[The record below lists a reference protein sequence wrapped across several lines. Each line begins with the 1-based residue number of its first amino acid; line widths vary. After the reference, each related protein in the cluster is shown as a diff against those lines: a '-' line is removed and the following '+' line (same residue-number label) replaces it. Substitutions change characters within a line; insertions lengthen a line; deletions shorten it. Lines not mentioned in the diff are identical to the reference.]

1 MLREPFSE
9 LKRIIPKITFARR
22 DEVKKYLDKFG
33 LDLDK
38 GDYKCVICGERV
50 TSENVGI
57 IVNGS
62 KVIVVCNKPT
72 CMEKANILTL
82 YREA

>member
-1 MLREPFSE
+1 MLKEPFGE

-22 DEVKKYLDKFG
+22 DEVEKYLDRLG

-38 GDYKCVICGERV
+38 GDYRCVICDERV

-57 IVNGS
+57 IVNRS

-72 CMEKANILTL
+72 CMERANILTL